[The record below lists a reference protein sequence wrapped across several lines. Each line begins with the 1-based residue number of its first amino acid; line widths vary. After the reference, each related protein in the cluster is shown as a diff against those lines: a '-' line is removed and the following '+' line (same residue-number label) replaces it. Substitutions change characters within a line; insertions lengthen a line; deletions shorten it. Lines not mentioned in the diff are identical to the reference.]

1 MSLAIALFLLV
12 IATVV
17 LHFVFAY
24 YFGWWF
30 TDLAADWAGIDITV
44 YITLWVTGIVFVAI
58 NAFMAYCVWRFR
70 HKQGHKAVYEPEN
83 HKMEIWLSVITAI
96 GVVLMLTPGL
106 YYWAIFVNV
115 PEDANDYEVLAQQ
128 WQWQYRYPGADG
140 LLGTADTSF
149 VSESNPFGI
158 NPEDPNGQDD
168 VVVNDPQ
175 MRLPVDQDAHFL
187 FRSNDVL
194 HNFTVPQFRVKM
206 DLVPGLISYMWF
218 TPTEVGTYDVLCEEL
233 CGIGHF
239 IMRGQVVVETEED
252 FNAWLAAQPTF
263 AETQNMVAA
272 NPAAGQAQYALCA
285 TCHGQQGE
293 GLLPQEGVSPL
304 NIGPKLAGQP
314 AWYIE
319 RQLQYFKNGVRGGEG
334 DDDASRGMATMSL
347 TLFDD
352 EAVRNMAAYIATLP
366 DEPAERTVTGD
377 IANGQDIYDRNCA
390 ACHLDDGSGTWYTD
404 APPLAGQSDWYL
416 VSQLS
421 KFQSRIRGMH
431 PDDTFGEQMVQ
442 MATAMADEEE
452 IRDVA
457 AYINTLSSSRIEV
470 GE

>member
-24 YFGWWF
+24 YFDWWF
-30 TDLAADWAGIDITV
+30 TPLAADWVGIDITV
-44 YITLWVTGIVFVAI
+44 YITLAVTGIVFVAI
-58 NAFMAYCVWRFR
+58 NAFMAYCVWRYR
-70 HKQGHKAVYEPEN
+70 HREGHKAVYEPEN
-83 HKMEIWLSVITAI
+83 HKWEIWLSVVTTI
-96 GVVLMLTPGL
+96 GVVLMLAPGL
-106 YYWAIFVNV
+106 FYWAVFVNV
-115 PEDANDYEVLAQQ
+115 PEDARDYEVMAQQ

-140 LLGTADTSF
+140 VLGTADSSF
-149 VSESNPFGI
+149 ISESNPFGV

-175 MRLPVDQDAHFL
+175 MHLPVDQDARFL
-187 FRSNDVL
+187 LRSNDVL

-206 DLVPGLISYMWF
+206 DLVPGMIPYLWF
-218 TPTEVGTYDVLCEEL
+218 TPNKIGTYDVLCEEL

-252 FNAWLAAQPTF
+252 FNAWLATQPTF
-263 AETQNMVAA
+263 ADTQNMVAA

-293 GLLPQEGVSPL
+293 GNLAL
-304 NIGPKLAGQP
+304 NSPKLTGQP
-314 AWYIE
+314 VWYIE
-319 RQLQYFKNGVRGGEG
+319 RQLQYFKTGVRGGEG
-334 DDDASRGMATMSL
+334 DVYGQQMAPMAATLIDD
-347 TLFDD
+347 D
-352 EAVRNMAAYIATLP
+352 AVRNMAAYIASLP
-366 DEPAERTVTGD
+366 DQPAERTVTGD

-404 APPLAGQSDWYL
+404 APPLTGQNDWYL
-416 VSQLS
+416 VTQLS
-421 KFQSRIRGMH
+421 NFRSRIRGMH

-442 MATAMADEEE
+442 MSTAMADEEE